1 MPSRKSGLCRD
12 VSGCAQLC
20 PLLFVIL
27 IFSGSVASCGLSGK
41 RDNTERKEAK
51 GEAAAREQEEEK
63 GKKGDPAAL
72 RIVGEI
78 ASVHAVEK
86 FVLIKRYVQG
96 GGFGQDTLIASVS
109 PEGVTCSLAL
119 TGERLGRYYAAD
131 IQEGKPSK
139 GDVVVVRQLPEGL
152 VAPVRSIP
160 AAP

>member
-1 MPSRKSGLCRD
+1 MF
-12 VSGCAQLC
+12 GCAQLC

-27 IFSGSVASCGLSGK
+27 IFSGSVTSCGLSGK

-51 GEAAAREQEEEK
+51 GETAAREQEEEK
-63 GKKGDPAAL
+63 GKRGDPAAL

-131 IQEGKPSK
+131 IQEGNPSK